1 MKLEASWHWNKCAC
15 FYYFYVIYLPK
26 KYTGLPK
33 IGLIEEAPISAFP
46 VLQKRPKIAK
56 MTQNDLLSLEMVF
69 TEPLRRTEQNT

>member
-1 MKLEASWHWNKCAC
+1 MSTSVYV
-15 FYYFYVIYLPK
+15 FYYFYVKYLPK
-26 KYTGLPK
+26 NYTGLPK

-69 TEPLRRTEQNT
+69 TEPLQGELNKTLLVS